1 MSAHISPVSTYVKV
15 FLALMVFTV
24 VTVAAAYVD
33 MAWANNA
40 VAMAIALAKAILVI
54 LFFMHVRTS
63 SRLIGLVVAGAGLW
77 LVFLFALTFQDYMTR
92 GVFGIVGK

>member
-15 FLALMVFTV
+15 FATLMVLTL
-24 VTVAAAYVD
+24 VTVGAAYID

-54 LFFMHVRTS
+54 LFFMHVKTS
-63 SRLIGLVVAGAGLW
+63 SRLIALVVAAAGLW
-77 LVFLFALTFQDYMTR
+77 LAFMFALTLQDYMTR
-92 GVFGIVGK
+92 GLFGIVGK

>member
-1 MSAHISPVSTYVKV
+1 MSAHITPVSTYIKV
-15 FLALMVFTV
+15 FLTLMVFTA

-54 LFFMHVRTS
+54 LFFMHVKTS
-63 SRLIGLVVAGAGLW
+63 SRLIALVVAAAGLW
-77 LVFLFALTFQDYMTR
+77 LLFLFALTLQDYMTR
-92 GVFGIVGK
+92 GAFGIVGR